1 MSEAVHTPIVGWGG
15 GGSVPRL
22 PALRFGG
29 TFVGGYTEAA
39 DTPVVMRSPCPHTQ
53 YQLTASDWQAPLDLT
68 FWQTQPEL
76 GANTALTHQV
86 GEYIQ
91 CSKIGAWGEPYA
103 NFRMHMLF
111 EGHGSLN
118 FSLSSD
124 TEATEEVSLVA
135 MAGVGVNV
143 WSNGLPAA
151 LLHEEDVTQTTMML
165 VHAPSFPGLYKRT
178 GQVTVPYYRY
188 HVSVYMT
195 ALMEQVHWVRL
206 NYWFS

>member
-68 FWQTQPEL
+68 FWQTQPRLNAGTWLE
-76 GANTALTHQV
+76 HQV

-91 CSKIGAWGEPYA
+91 CNKTGAVGEPGA

-111 EGHGSLN
+111 EGHGTLN

-124 TEATEEVSLVA
+124 FEGTEEIPLGA
-135 MAGVGVNV
+135 MATVDVNV
-143 WSNGLPAA
+143 WRNGLPA
-151 LLHEEDVTQTTMML
+151 LLLYADDVTSTSMFL
-165 VHAPSFPGLYKRT
+165 VHAPTYPNLYKRT
-178 GQVTVPYYRY
+178 GQVFVPYYRY
-188 HVSVYMT
+188 HVAVYMS
-195 ALMEQVHWVRL
+195 ALVGACTWVRL

>member
-15 GGSVPRL
+15 GGSAPRL

-29 TFVGGYTEAA
+29 KFPGGYTEAA

-53 YQLTASDWQAPLDLT
+53 HQLTAWQAPLDLT
-68 FWQTQPEL
+68 FWQTQPNL
-76 GANTALTHQV
+76 QANTELVHQV

-91 CSKIGAWGEPYA
+91 CNRTGAGGALGA

-111 EGHGSLN
+111 EGRTALN

-124 TEATEEVSLVA
+124 FEGTEEIPLGA
-135 MAGVGVNV
+135 MATVDVKV
-143 WSNGLPAA
+143 WRNGLPMG
-151 LLHEEDVTQTTMML
+151 LLYEEDVTGTSMFL
-165 VHAPSFPGLYKRT
+165 VHAPSFPGFYKRT

-188 HVSVYMT
+188 HVAVTMSDLVAACT
-195 ALMEQVHWVRL
+195 WVRL

>member
-15 GGSVPRL
+15 GGSAPRL

-29 TFVGGYTEAA
+29 TYVGGFTEAA

-53 YQLTASDWQAPLDLT
+53 HQLTAFNWRAPLDLT
-68 FWQTQPEL
+68 FWQTQPDL
-76 GANTALTHQV
+76 QANTELVHQV

-91 CSKIGAWGEPYA
+91 CNRTGAEGTLGA
-103 NFRMHMLF
+103 NFMMHMLF
-111 EGHGSLN
+111 EGRTALN

-124 TEATEEVSLVA
+124 SEGTEEIPLGA
-135 MAGVGVNV
+135 MAGVAVCV
-143 WSNGLPAA
+143 WRNGLPVW
-151 LLHEEDVTQTTMML
+151 LLGEEDVTHTSMML

-188 HVSVYMT
+188 HVAVSMSDLAACT
-195 ALMEQVHWVRL
+195 WVRL